1 MNRRLV
7 MAVTCVPMPPFF
19 LALPLR
25 QMMEPLMGP
34 LPVNS
39 QIRAINQIPKRAG
52 NLPVFPSIASGFFA
66 LNRHLSA
73 GQVGG

>member
-1 MNRRLV
+1 MKRRLV

-52 NLPVFPSIASGFFA
+52 NLPGAEGIASGFFA
-66 LNRHLSA
+66 LNGLVRA
-73 GQVGG
+73 GEVGG